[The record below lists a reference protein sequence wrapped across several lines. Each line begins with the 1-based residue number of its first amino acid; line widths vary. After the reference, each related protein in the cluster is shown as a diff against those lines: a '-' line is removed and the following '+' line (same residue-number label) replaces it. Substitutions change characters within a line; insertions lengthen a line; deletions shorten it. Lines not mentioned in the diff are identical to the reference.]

1 MAWIAFEPAKP
12 PRNPRLAA
20 SRLAR
25 ISRRLPAALAL
36 AAALL
41 TAAPAAAF
49 DIDLTQTLIANPK
62 VTEAIER
69 LCKQACLGNK
79 RKAWLESAI
88 VHADPAGSSL
98 TVILKLR
105 SRQSPMPGLVLYDE
119 TATVKVDADVSLADC
134 GLSNVRASSN
144 NDLYRAL
151 LEAFAPQIRD
161 AIQRHGRFC

>member
-1 MAWIAFEPAKP
+1 MV
-12 PRNPRLAA
+12 RRL
-20 SRLAR
+20 
-25 ISRRLPAALAL
+25 RRLPAAFAF

-41 TAAPAAAF
+41 MAAPARAF
-49 DIDLTQTLIANPK
+49 DIDLTQTLVANPN
-62 VTEAIER
+62 VAEGVAR
-69 LCKQACLGNK
+69 LCKQACVGNR
-79 RKAWLESAI
+79 RKSWIESAI

-134 GLSNVRASSN
+134 GISNVHASSN

-151 LEAFAPQIRD
+151 LEAFAPQIKD